1 MLVLDTLTL
10 LLLLKWLFQNPEVNF
25 LNINVS
31 EFHAY
36 KLDGVQVVADAKV
49 ALEAID
55 AELEKTGWKSAYTT
69 EIADVKA
76 DMMQS

>member
-1 MLVLDTLTL
+1 MLVLDIQTFTTSS
-10 LLLLKWLFQNPEVNF
+10 KWIFQKIQFLF

-55 AELEKTGWKSAYTT
+55 AELEKTGWKSF
-69 EIADVKA
+69 ILQKLLLLKQN
-76 DMMQS
+76 M